1 LRKFKFDIFLI
12 ILLIGALVSWLV
24 IWIASSSNEN
34 KKAIIEYDNEVVLEL
49 SLSENKEV
57 RLKELS
63 NGKTLKYEMLIIVED
78 GTIRVEENECPN
90 HDCIKEGKK
99 NKIGDV
105 IVCLPNKIVIKVVK
119 SWIQD

>member
-1 LRKFKFDIFLI
+1 MRKFKFDIFLI

-99 NKIGDV
+99 SKIGDV

>member
-1 LRKFKFDIFLI
+1 MRELRKFKFDIFLI

-24 IWIASSSNEN
+24 IWIVTSSNEN

-119 SWIQD
+119 S

>member
-1 LRKFKFDIFLI
+1 MRELRKFKFDIFLI

-24 IWIASSSNEN
+24 IWIVTSSNEN

-99 NKIGDV
+99 NKVGDV
-105 IVCLPNKIVIKVVK
+105 IVCLPNKIVIRIIE
-119 SWIQD
+119 S

>member
-1 LRKFKFDIFLI
+1 MRKFKFDIFLI

-24 IWIASSSNEN
+24 IWIVTSSNEN

-105 IVCLPNKIVIKVVK
+105 IVCLPNKVVIKVVK
-119 SWIQD
+119 S

>member
-24 IWIASSSNEN
+24 IWIVTSSNEN